1 MGDFRN
7 KIFAVIDRET
17 TLRASHTKPL
27 IQTHSLE
34 YAYPNGVKALDGI
47 DIEIFQGEMVAIV
60 GQNGSGK
67 TTLAKHF
74 NGLLMPTAG
83 EVIVDGIPTQKQGVF
98 KLGQKVGYVF
108 QNPDHQIFSETVFEE
123 VAFSPRL
130 RNLNEGEVKERVRE
144 ALEAVGLSGYE
155 EEDPFSLSKSGRQ
168 RVAVASILAAKP
180 EVLIL
185 DEPTTGLDYAEQRSM
200 MEMVRQLNDNG
211 STIIFVTHHMWVVAE
226 YAHRV
231 FVMKNG
237 KVFLEGPT
245 REVFAHQ
252 EELRSA
258 ALRPPQYVE
267 ISNLIGKRCKLP
279 KNVCLFK
286 EDEILMNAEIYLD
299 RDTFMHRLDPRTKII
314 IFLLTFVVALLFN
327 DPFWMLPIIFLV
339 MLELVISGSIINMR
353 RIWYL
358 IVVLTVTGLVMWNV
372 FSRGKTPL
380 FWFLTVESLEFSI
393 ARTMIMIVMISAGMI
408 LLSTTRNEEL
418 ILGLIRLG
426 LPYRVG
432 FAISTSLRLVPMI
445 AASMQTIS
453 QAQRSRGLDLDG
465 GNPIERIRKY
475 VPLLIPVF
483 ISTIRNTN
491 IFGMALESKGFGA
504 RGKRTF
510 YLKLEMKMTDYIAL
524 VFLILFTATSVYLYV
539 LGYGQLAG
547 LTQF

>member
-1 MGDFRN
+1 
-7 KIFAVIDRET
+7 
-17 TLRASHTKPL
+17 
-27 IQTHSLE
+27 
-34 YAYPNGVKALDGI
+34 
-47 DIEIFQGEMVAIV
+47 
-60 GQNGSGK
+60 
-67 TTLAKHF
+67 
-74 NGLLMPTAG
+74 
-83 EVIVDGIPTQKQGVF
+83 
-98 KLGQKVGYVF
+98 
-108 QNPDHQIFSETVFEE
+108 
-123 VAFSPRL
+123 
-130 RNLNEGEVKERVRE
+130 
-144 ALEAVGLSGYE
+144 
-155 EEDPFSLSKSGRQ
+155 
-168 RVAVASILAAKP
+168 
-180 EVLIL
+180 
-185 DEPTTGLDYAEQRSM
+185 
-200 MEMVRQLNDNG
+200 
-211 STIIFVTHHMWVVAE
+211 
-226 YAHRV
+226 
-231 FVMKNG
+231 
-237 KVFLEGPT
+237 
-245 REVFAHQ
+245 
-252 EELRSA
+252 
-258 ALRPPQYVE
+258 
-267 ISNLIGKRCKLP
+267 
-279 KNVCLFK
+279 
-286 EDEILMNAEIYLD
+286 MNAEIYLD

-327 DPFWMLPIIFLV
+327 DPFWMLPKFFLV